1 MSDEANIEDVAQS
14 ETTFEEEFK
23 EFKGWLEAQVEELP
37 PLPSEEEAEMGELCR
52 VSSEEEGFDHPQYDS
67 KSEEAIDWYRHY
79 MSVPVETLMAEFCS
93 VVVNDKLE
101 LTASMEMAVE
111 DRMEAISEVGG
122 FPSEGE

>member
-1 MSDEANIEDVAQS
+1 MSDEANIEDVAQL
-14 ETTFEEEFK
+14 ETIKEQFEEL
-23 EFKGWLEAQVEELP
+23 KGEVEELP

-52 VSSEEEGFDHPQYDS
+52 VQSEGEDFDHPVFDS
-67 KSEEAIDWYRHY
+67 KEEEVIDWYRHY

-93 VVVNDKLE
+93 VVVNDERE

-122 FPSEGE
+122 FPTEGE